1 MKECVDYTLIKSEH
15 GLDLHI
21 IDYEMADEFEDFL
34 VEKCD
39 ISLSCSF
46 PDSGMIFYFGHEFS
60 LDKVQSL
67 IAAYS
72 SDSSREAF

>member
-1 MKECVDYTLIKSEH
+1 MKEGVEYSLIKSEY

-21 IDYEMADEFEDFL
+21 LDYEMADEFQDFL

-39 ISLSCSF
+39 VELSCSF

-67 IAAYS
+67 IAAYL
-72 SDSSREAF
+72 SDSGREAF